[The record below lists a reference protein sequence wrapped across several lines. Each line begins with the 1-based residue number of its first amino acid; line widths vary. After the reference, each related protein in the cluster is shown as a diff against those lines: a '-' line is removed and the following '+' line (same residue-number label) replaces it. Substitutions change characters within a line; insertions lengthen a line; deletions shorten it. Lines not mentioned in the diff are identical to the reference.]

1 VGTGELVRV
10 GPDSG
15 LDGDLPRG
23 TVAVHSRLSVAVEK
37 KIVTPTLPFTTVQ
50 LTRLDEALTVASRF
64 TGLTFSVYL
73 GDLGANTR
81 ATAEELHDGLD
92 DATAPYTVVI
102 AVSPGQRKIEI
113 VTGASAARRIS
124 ARICNLSINT
134 MRSSFQEGDLIGGLV
149 NGVRILCDQ
158 AGAAERA

>member
-1 VGTGELVRV
+1 VAAGELVRV
-10 GPDSG
+10 PE
-15 LDGDLPRG
+15 GDLPRG
-23 TVAVHSRLSVAVEK
+23 SVQVHDRVSVAVEK
-37 KIVTPTLPFTTVQ
+37 KVVAPKVPFTTVQ
-50 LTRLDEALTVASRF
+50 LTRLDEALTLASRF

-73 GDLGANTR
+73 GDLGADPR
-81 ATAEELHDGLD
+81 VRAEELHDTLD
-92 DATAPYTVVI
+92 DATAPHSVVI

-113 VTGASAARRIS
+113 VTGAQAARRIS

-158 AGAAERA
+158 AGPAERA